1 MASTIRSLK
10 RFLKS
15 RLGRHAG
22 SGPGTPQ
29 LDVVHSD
36 SDLRVTTAGDPAAP
50 GLFVCFTGI
59 RQAMGGI
66 GAEEFVGSTAMPG
79 YSALFVSD
87 LERSWY
93 NGFEPERLADVLRP
107 RAEGKRVVTIGN
119 SMGGFGAIWATTLLD
134 VDVAIAFAPQFSV
147 HPDIVPGEER
157 WKEFTSRIEHFRHP
171 SLEKAFAGN
180 ARIYTING
188 DDDEEHWS
196 RFPQGSNRQH
206 VVIAGSGHDPALSVK
221 KSGALSDLLTTCIR
235 GGDALDVLE
244 RAGLPV
250 KTV

>member
-1 MASTIRSLK
+1 MTSSIRSLK
-10 RFLKS
+10 QFLKS
-15 RLGRHAG
+15 RLSRRAN
-22 SGPGTPQ
+22 SGQ
-29 LDVVHSD
+29 EASSLDVVHAD
-36 SDLRVTTAGDPAAP
+36 NDLRVTSAGDPSAP
-50 GLFVCFTGI
+50 GLFICFTGI

-93 NGFEPERLADVLRP
+93 NGFEPERLAAILRP

-147 HPDIVPGEER
+147 HPEIVPGEER

-196 RFPQGSNRQH
+196 QFPQGSNRQH

-221 KSGALSDLLTTCIR
+221 KSGALSDLLATCIR
-235 GGDALDVLE
+235 GGDALHVLE
-244 RAGLPV
+244 LAGLPV
-250 KTV
+250 RTV